1 MDREIFVTII
11 GAEGRMGAELL
22 ANVSLMEGIS
32 VTDAVVRPGSESV
45 GSVIG
50 PEGVRVT
57 DDMDTAVENAD
68 VVIDFSAPEACL
80 AAAECAARFET
91 PFVSGTTGL
100 SEAQIAELK
109 GRSSD
114 AAVLW
119 AANFSVGVN
128 VLEQL
133 VELGVKAAGEGFDIE
148 ICEAHHRRKV
158 DAPSGTALFL
168 GRAAA
173 RARDVDL
180 DDVAVHGR
188 EGHTGA
194 RSDEEIGFQVI
205 RGGSIVGEHTVYL
218 AAEGERIELTHR
230 ATDRGIFARGAL
242 RAAQWMAGR
251 HPGWYSMK
259 DVLFGDS
266 ERANERNS

>member
-1 MDREIFVTII
+1 MEREIFVTII
-11 GAEGRMGAELL
+11 GADGRMGTELL
-22 ANVSLMEGIS
+22 ANVAPIEGMS
-32 VTDAVVRPGSESV
+32 VTDAVVRPGSDDV
-45 GSVIG
+45 GTLLG
-50 PEGVRVT
+50 PEGVAAT
-57 DDMDTAVENAD
+57 DDMDTAIENAD

-80 AAAECAARFET
+80 AAAELAARYET

-100 SEAQIAELK
+100 SEEQVSELK

-114 AAVLW
+114 TAVLW

-133 VELGVKAAGEGFDIE
+133 VELGIKAMGEGFDIE

-168 GRAAA
+168 GEAAA
-173 RARDVDL
+173 RARGVEL

-188 EGHTGA
+188 EGHTGERTDDA
-194 RSDEEIGFQVI
+194 IGFQVI
-205 RGGSIVGEHTVYL
+205 RGGNIVGEHTVYV
-218 AAEGERIELTHR
+218 AGEGERLELTHR

-259 DVLFGDS
+259 DVLFG
-266 ERANERNS
+266 